1 MKRPFQIG
9 CVAAALI
16 VCLVSTAS
24 SQAGDD
30 DAILR
35 CRESVWRAWF
45 ANDAKTLRE
54 LVPAEAIAISPS
66 EDEWHT
72 QADIL
77 RGAAE
82 FQAQGGKLIRL
93 EFPRTKI
100 QRYGDAAFV
109 YSQFILET
117 EVGGKRS
124 LGGGRAT
131 EVFVFRNGHWIN
143 PGWHTDSHKPS
154 GANP

>member
-1 MKRPFQIG
+1 MKKQLS
-9 CVAAALI
+9 VMAL
-16 VCLVSTAS
+16 VTLALVSAAVA
-24 SQAGDD
+24 QNNGDA
-30 DAILR
+30 AILKI
-35 CRESVWRAWF
+35 REAVWRAWF
-45 ANDAKTLRE
+45 ANDTATLRE

-66 EDEWHT
+66 EDEWQT

-82 FQAQGGKLIRL
+82 FQSQGGKLVRL
-93 EFPRTKI
+93 EFPRTRI

-124 LGGGRAT
+124 LSTGRAT
-131 EVFVFRNGHWIN
+131 EIFVLRDGRWIN
-143 PGWHTDSHKPS
+143 PGWHTDSHKP
-154 GANP
+154 